1 MMRYLAIHTS
11 GYGGSGIARPAFEVE
26 ADSPTSPVQAVY
38 AFPGAD
44 PSEIRT
50 AQREVEEDPEITAGT
65 IAWIT
70 GGQHVGYLAVKDSDE
85 VVYTVQGPVPEDD
98 QFPWQSLNPNSYWTG
113 DPADDLPSP
122 NATIPPGTMTHSE
135 VMQNFVVDE

>member
-1 MMRYLAIHTS
+1 MRYLAIHTS
-11 GYGGSGIARPAFEVE
+11 GYGGSGIARPAFEIE
-26 ADSPTSPVQAVY
+26 ADIPTSPVQAVY

-70 GGQHVGYLAVKDSDE
+70 GGQHVGYLARKEDDQF
-85 VVYTVQGPVPEDD
+85 VYSVRGPIAEND
-98 QFPWQSLNPNSYWTG
+98 QFPWQSLNPTPIAQGTRRMTSVTERA
-113 DPADDLPSP
+113 DPCR
-122 NATIPPGTMTHSE
+122 N
-135 VMQNFVVDE
+135 Q